1 MHSMSMRTL
10 LIPVLMIAMIAG
22 VAWADQVS
30 AEERQ
35 DETPR
40 TEETDRAPGLGITV
54 IRLKWANAEEL
65 AATLRPILPEGYK
78 VIAYPSLNALIITR
92 DPAALQSPR
101 R

>member
-10 LIPVLMIAMIAG
+10 LISVLTIAMIAG

-40 TEETDRAPGLGITV
+40 TEETDRALGLGITV

-78 VIAYPSLNALIITR
+78 VIAYPPLNALIISR
-92 DPAALQSPR
+92 DPAALQPPR

>member
-1 MHSMSMRTL
+1 MSTRTL
-10 LIPVLMIAMIAG
+10 LISVLTLAMIAG
-22 VAWADQVS
+22 AAWADQVS

-35 DETPR
+35 DATPR
-40 TEETDRAPGLGITV
+40 TEETDRALGLGITI

-78 VIAYPSLNALIITR
+78 VIAYPPLNALIIMR
-92 DPAALQSPR
+92 DPAGSESPR

>member
-1 MHSMSMRTL
+1 MSMRTL
-10 LIPVLMIAMIAG
+10 LISVLTIAMIAG

-35 DETPR
+35 GETPR
-40 TEETDRAPGLGITV
+40 TERSDSDFGLGITV

-65 AATLRPILPEGYK
+65 AATLAPILPEGVK
-78 VIAYPSLNALIITR
+78 AVAHSPLNALIIMR
-92 DPAALQSPR
+92 DPAGSQSPR

>member
-1 MHSMSMRTL
+1 MSMRTL
-10 LIPVLMIAMIAG
+10 LISVLTIAMIAG

-40 TEETDRAPGLGITV
+40 TEETDRALGLGITIV
-54 IRLKWANAEEL
+54 RLKWADAEEL
-65 AATLRPILPEGYK
+65 AAILRPILPEGYK
-78 VIAYPSLNALIITR
+78 VIAYPPLNALIITR
-92 DPAALQSPR
+92 EPAGSQSPR

>member
-1 MHSMSMRTL
+1 MHGMSMRTL

-40 TEETDRAPGLGITV
+40 TEETDRALGLGITV

-65 AATLRPILPEGYK
+65 AATLRSILPEGY
-78 VIAYPSLNALIITR
+78 
-92 DPAALQSPR
+92 
-101 R
+101 

>member
-1 MHSMSMRTL
+1 MSMRTL

-40 TEETDRAPGLGITV
+40 TEETDRALGLGITIV
-54 IRLKWANAEEL
+54 RLKWADAEEL

-78 VIAYPSLNALIITR
+78 VIAYPPLNALIIMR
-92 DPAALQSPR
+92 DPAGSQSPR

>member
-1 MHSMSMRTL
+1 MTVRML
-10 LIPVLMIAMIAG
+10 LVSLVAFSIAAA
-22 VAWADQVS
+22 VASADQVS

-40 TEETDRAPGLGITV
+40 SEKSDHALGLGITI
-54 IRLKWANAEEL
+54 IRLKWADAEEL

-78 VIAYPSLNALIITR
+78 VIAYPPLNALIIMR
-92 DPAALQSPR
+92 DPAGSQSPR

>member
-40 TEETDRAPGLGITV
+40 TEETDRALGLGITV

-65 AATLRPILPEGYK
+65 AATLAPILPEGYK
-78 VIAYPSLNALIITR
+78 VIAYPPLNALIITR
-92 DPAALQSPR
+92 DLAALQSPR

>member
-1 MHSMSMRTL
+1 MRTL
-10 LIPVLMIAMIAG
+10 LISVLTIAIAAG

-40 TEETDRAPGLGITV
+40 PEETDRALGLGITV

-65 AATLRPILPEGYK
+65 AATLAPILPEGYK
-78 VIAYPSLNALIITR
+78 VIAYPPLNALIITR
-92 DPAALQSPR
+92 EPAGSQSPR

>member
-1 MHSMSMRTL
+1 MSMRTL
-10 LIPVLMIAMIAG
+10 LISVLTIAMIAG

-40 TEETDRAPGLGITV
+40 TEETDRALGLGITV

-78 VIAYPSLNALIITR
+78 VIAYPPLNALIIMR
-92 DPAALQSPR
+92 DPVGSRSPR

>member
-40 TEETDRAPGLGITV
+40 TEETDRALGLGITI

-65 AATLRPILPEGYK
+65 AATLRPILPEGVK
-78 VIAYPSLNALIITR
+78 VVAYPPLNALIIMR
-92 DPAALQSPR
+92 DPAGSQ
-101 R
+101 